1 MTTERR
7 WFSVIVVFESRV
19 AGIIGVRPLCE
30 ERIVLFVAEDEPTA
44 IAAARR
50 YGVSAQHSYDN
61 SARETVQ
68 WIFVG
73 VSDANELEERMQR
86 SVGRSE
92 VVLFGNIGG
101 LSTVCRSR
109 RDLRKL
115 AAWRSTGCVMLD
127 YDDIGEIIYPHREDY
142 EISDHLRI
150 RTLSGTAIDLP
161 ICGGR
166 GRFRD
171 VWPFIRFIRRVLW
184 EPESPG
190 ASG

>member
-73 VSDANELEERMQR
+73 VSDANELEERDATIGWE
-86 SVGRSE
+86 VGSRFVRKHRRTVDRLSE
-92 VVLFGNIGG
+92 
-101 LSTVCRSR
+101 SS
-109 RDLRKL
+109 
-115 AAWRSTGCVMLD
+115 
-127 YDDIGEIIYPHREDY
+127 
-142 EISDHLRI
+142 
-150 RTLSGTAIDLP
+150 
-161 ICGGR
+161 
-166 GRFRD
+166 
-171 VWPFIRFIRRVLW
+171 
-184 EPESPG
+184 
-190 ASG
+190 